1 MTEPRPLE
9 SESPPLDAVVA
20 ARRREILKGLGKG
33 GVALAALSPL
43 TSQAARSHKIA
54 NATLAGGFG
63 YASVS
68 GFQSAAVSN
77 APAAVASTFAAS
89 HFLATDALDYGSM
102 VTGTVNGNKLATALN
117 TKYFG
122 GTAYITGTQASALL
136 NGSKLVVASQNLV
149 ILPGPIAS
157 SSGTALRLKN
167 SPSQTDGTKAFNAV
181 FSNSSSALTWVE
193 TLYAATVTAT
203 PPNGQGYILAAYLSV
218 LNSLSLGTLPTD
230 FSTGYITSTYPTDA
244 ALLSGTN
251 AYSFYRALAVTP

>member
-9 SESPPLDAVVA
+9 SESPPLDPVVA

-68 GFQSAAVSN
+68 GFQSAAVSST
-77 APAAVASTFAAS
+77 PAAVASTYAAA
-89 HFLATDALDYGSM
+89 HFLTTEPLNYASLVPGA
-102 VTGTVNGNKLATALN
+102 VTGNKLATALN
-117 TKYFG
+117 AKYFG
-122 GTAYITGTQASALL
+122 GTGYITGSQATLL
-136 NGSKLVVASQNLV
+136 IGGTKLVVLSQNLV

-181 FSNSSSALTWVE
+181 FSNSSSTLTWVE
-193 TLYAATVTAT
+193 ALYGATLAA
-203 PPNGQGYILAAYLSV
+203 PPSGQGYILAAYLSV
-218 LNSLSLGTLPTD
+218 LNSLSSGTLPTD
-230 FSTGYITSTYPTDA
+230 FNTGYITSTYTNDA
-244 ALLSGTN
+244 ALLKDTN
-251 AYSFYRALAVTP
+251 AYNFYRALAVTS